1 MTVATKLCS
10 FGIIHI
16 LEYLTITTLFTSID
30 SMHVNQK
37 TLDLMMSAFFSFYID
52 NQIIQSCVLLTV
64 FLLLRIFLVYLIKR
78 KRAILTESRR
88 HWITIVKNFSWLM
101 IVFGLLTV
109 WWSELSNFAI
119 SIAAVTL
126 ALVIAT
132 KELILCFSGAML
144 RAGTGAFTIG
154 DWVEVG
160 SHKGEVIDYDMFS
173 TTLQELDKPP
183 NDYSFTGKTI
193 LMPNSVF
200 LSESIKNL
208 NFSKRYIFHRFD
220 IITEPH
226 LNIQDIQQWIV
237 AELDHIS
244 GDFIEIARR
253 YNAFIEKRT
262 GVDIPGPEPRIMI
275 STNELAKRVITVIIF
290 CPTEKAAELELH
302 ITHGVLER
310 IYQTRK

>member
-1 MTVATKLCS
+1 
-10 FGIIHI
+10 
-16 LEYLTITTLFTSID
+16 
-30 SMHVNQK
+30 
-37 TLDLMMSAFFSFYID
+37 MSAFFSFYLG
-52 NQIIQSCVLLTV
+52 NKVIQSLALITV
-64 FLLLRIFLVYLIKR
+64 FLTFRFFLVFLIKH

-101 IVFGLLTV
+101 IIFGLLMI
-109 WWSELSNFAI
+109 WWPELSNFAI

-126 ALVIAT
+126 AFVIAT

-144 RAGTGAFTIG
+144 RAGTRAFTIG
-154 DWVEVG
+154 DWVEIG
-160 SHKGEVIDYDMFS
+160 LYKGEVIDYDMFS

-193 LMPNSVF
+193 IVPNSIF

-208 NFSKRYIFHRFD
+208 NFSKRYVFHRFD

-226 LNIQDIQQWIV
+226 LNVRDIQQWIV
-237 AELDHIS
+237 AELEHFS
-244 GDFIEIARR
+244 RDFIEISRR

-275 STNELAKRVITVIIF
+275 STNELAKRVITVIMF
-290 CPTEKAAELELH
+290 CPTEKAVELELH

-310 IYQTRK
+310 IYQNG